1 MTEEYY
7 VQDGIDQGE
16 VWFPIL
22 WRIFYDALL
31 TRLEQIKDKVRY
43 KIEENKIIN
52 IDKREEE
59 KLELNFNVTAFMDD
73 TTLISKNKEGLEKMI
88 KIRHEFFKINDIKAN
103 IGKYKLIK
111 INNNQDNL
119 VIEGEEVKK
128 VNSCEGNRYLGF
140 FLNMII
146 EEKYIRK
153 RLNWS

>member
-16 VWFPIL
+16 VWFTIL

-52 IDKREEE
+52 INKREKE
-59 KLELNFNVTAFMDD
+59 KLELNFNMTAFMDD

-88 KIRHEFFKINDIKAN
+88 KDISQ
-103 IGKYKLIK
+103 I
-111 INNNQDNL
+111 
-119 VIEGEEVKK
+119 
-128 VNSCEGNRYLGF
+128 F
-140 FLNMII
+140 
-146 EEKYIRK
+146 
-153 RLNWS
+153 